1 MFQNN
6 LNPIPQQNSIQ
17 GFPSQPQS
25 FPPQV
30 PQQSYPP
37 NMGNPMPQQ
46 KGFFSKMNS
55 ATDGFIQFIK
65 SKTPMVSAQGLL
77 NSPTLNLEPINKE
90 TFQELQTKNIKEV
103 ECGKIT
109 KTVLNDV
116 TVISK
121 IINPRTVE
129 KGFFESNFVLYD
141 IASNTSTCLIKSL
154 LLDLSLLSLKT
165 LKEKFARDKDNK
177 IHLLLEYTGDAK
189 EIIDPWYYRNFDEC
203 FTNIYKGC
211 ESLYNYI
218 ITERK

>member
-6 LNPIPQQNSIQ
+6 INPIPQQNSIQ

-65 SKTPMVSAQGLL
+65 SKTAMVSAQGLL

-129 KGFFESNFVLYD
+129 KGFFESNFV
-141 IASNTSTCLIKSL
+141 
-154 LLDLSLLSLKT
+154 
-165 LKEKFARDKDNK
+165 F
-177 IHLLLEYTGDAK
+177 
-189 EIIDPWYYRNFDEC
+189 
-203 FTNIYKGC
+203 
-211 ESLYNYI
+211 YI
-218 ITERK
+218 IKCFFFF